1 MLELGI
7 SQAQSQ
13 FTKLLTQTVLVV
25 DKKAHVKK
33 AVIIPYEEYKQLL
46 YKSKSKDEVREGVFN
61 QFIGVLDNGFSSDD
75 EKYNRII
82 A

>member
-25 DKKAHVKK
+25 DKKVHVKK
-33 AVIIPYEEYKQLL
+33 AVIMPYAEYEQLL
-46 YKSKSKDEVREGVFN
+46 HKSISKDEIQEGVFN
-61 QFIGVLDNGFSSDD
+61 QFVRVLDDDFSSDD
-75 EKYNRII
+75 EKYNRIT

>member
-33 AVIIPYEEYKQLL
+33 AVIIPYEDYEQLIH
-46 YKSKSKDEVREGVFN
+46 KSTSKDELREGVFS
-61 QFIGVLDNGFSSDD
+61 QFIGVLESDFSSDD

>member
-7 SQAQSQ
+7 SQAQ

-25 DKKAHVKK
+25 DKKAYVKK
-33 AVIIPYEEYKQLL
+33 AVIIPYAEYEQLL
-46 YKSKSKDEVREGVFN
+46 HKSISKDEIQEGVFN
-61 QFIGVLDNGFSSDD
+61 QFVRVLDDDFSSDD
-75 EKYNRII
+75 EKYNRIT

>member
-33 AVIIPYEEYKQLL
+33 AVIIPYEEYEQLL
-46 YKSKSKDEVREGVFN
+46 HKSIPKDEVREGVYN
-61 QFIGVLDNGFSSDD
+61 QFVGILDNNSSTDD

>member
-7 SQAQSQ
+7 SQAQAQ
-13 FTKLLTQTVLVV
+13 FTKLLAQTVLVI

-33 AVIIPYEEYKQLL
+33 AVIIPYEEYEHLL
-46 YKSKSKDEVREGVFN
+46 HKSISKDKLKEGVFN
-61 QFIGVLDNGFSSDD
+61 QFVGILDNDFSTDD

>member
-13 FTKLLTQTVLVV
+13 FTKLLTQAVLVV
-25 DKKAHVKK
+25 DKKAHIKK
-33 AVIIPYEEYKQLL
+33 AVIIPYEEYKHLL
-46 YKSKSKDEVREGVFN
+46 HKSTLKDNLKEGVFS
-61 QFIGVLDNGFSSDD
+61 QFVGVLDNDFRSDD